1 MARQWGVP
9 TYKFLLMP
17 HRIANLTE
25 AELDRRAREIAPE
38 VVKLLLQGQEYP
50 PLRSG
55 RPGGAG
61 TAISRRSG
69 ARSSAVTGSGRGGS
83 ASSCPTATSSTST
96 GWTARRR
103 PAPPPCSSFPASRAP
118 PAPPTPPAPF
128 GPPRPRGGGRRPSTF
143 APAAESRI

>member
-17 HRIANLTE
+17 RPIANLTE

-61 TAISRRSG
+61 TAISRPSG

-83 ASSCPTATSSTST
+83 ASSCPTATSAPPT
-96 GWTARRR
+96 WWAARRR
-103 PAPPPCSSFPASRAP
+103 PAPPPCPSLTASRGP
-118 PAPPTPPAPF
+118 PAPPHPPAPCV
-128 GPPRPRGGGRRPSTF
+128 RPR
-143 APAAESRI
+143 